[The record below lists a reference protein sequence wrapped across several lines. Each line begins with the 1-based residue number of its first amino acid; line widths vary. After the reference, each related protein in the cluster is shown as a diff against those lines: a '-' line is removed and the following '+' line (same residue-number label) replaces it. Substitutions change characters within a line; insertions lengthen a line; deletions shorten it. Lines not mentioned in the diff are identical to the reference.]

1 MMDKDSHRD
10 SECIYQKLEAIKELV
25 EESQRLLLESAPNLD
40 ELLSTLRAQSGLQ
53 QALIDKLL
61 DRVQPT
67 DQERDLSDTFNQAVQ
82 ELLAYFKERVQLAGK
97 VADAAALGHLRQGR

>member
-1 MMDKDSHRD
+1 MIEKDAPQDKES
-10 SECIYQKLEAIKELV
+10 IYQKLEAIKELV

-40 ELLSTLRAQSGLQ
+40 ELLLTLQAQSGLQ

-67 DQERDLSDTFNQAVQ
+67 KQDRDLSDTFNQAVQ

-97 VADAAALGHLRQGR
+97 VADAAALDHLRRGG